1 MQSFEIR
8 LNIMDSWRI
17 RTVTLLNGALLLVG
31 ILFPGMLWATEN
43 TGAQAPRILHIMS
56 YHLPWVWN
64 IDQFNG
70 FKHGLNH
77 EGVEYKVFQMDTKRN
92 STPDWKQKVGEQ
104 ARHLIDTWKP
114 DLVYTNDD
122 NAQAYVARHY
132 VNQSLPFVFSGVNAD
147 PATYGFTGSSN
158 ITGVLEQE
166 HIVAS
171 VKLLRKLAPGVKKIG
186 VILDDGPTWPGVVLR
201 MHDQLRKIP
210 EVKIV
215 SVDTLYT
222 YAEFKARMQ
231 ALQKEV
237 DALAMLGVFTFKD
250 EKGNNVPFG
259 DVLRWTAENSKL
271 PDFSFWDS
279 RIPYGTL
286 CAVTVSGYAQ
296 GVAAGKIANGI
307 LFEKR
312 SPSSYPM
319 EPTLKGRPVISLAR
333 AKKLGLPMNTD
344 VLLSAQVLPTFAWD
358 N

>member
-1 MQSFEIR
+1 MQ
-8 LNIMDSWRI
+8 
-17 RTVTLLNGALLLVG
+17 TLETKPSNPGSCHLRVSAIFSGAVVLFS
-31 ILFPGMLWATEN
+31 IFFPGMLWASESPSLKV
-43 TGAQAPRILHIMS
+43 PRILHIMS
-56 YHLPWVWN
+56 YHLPWEWN
-64 IDQFNG
+64 VDQFNG

-92 STPDWKQKVGEQ
+92 STAQWKQMVGAQ
-104 ARHLIDTWKP
+104 ARQLIDTWKP

-122 NAQAYVARHY
+122 NAQAFVARHY
-132 VNQSLPFVFSGVNAD
+132 VNKDLPFVFSGVNAD
-147 PATYGFTGSSN
+147 PADYGFSGSSN

-166 HIVAS
+166 HIIAS
-171 VKLLRKLAPGVKKIG
+171 IKLLRKLAPKVKKIG
-186 VILDDGPTWPGVVLR
+186 IILDDGPTWPGVVQR
-201 MHDQLRKIP
+201 MHNQLKKIP
-210 EVKIV
+210 DMQIV

-222 YAEFKARMQ
+222 FTEFKKRIR
-231 ALQKEV
+231 ALHEEV

-250 EKGNNVPFG
+250 EKGNNVPFE
-259 DVLRWTAENSKL
+259 DVLHWTAENSML

-307 LFEKR
+307 LFKGR

-319 EPTLKGRPVISLAR
+319 QPTLKGRPVISLAR
-333 AKKLGLPMNTD
+333 AKNLGLVMNTD
-344 VLLSAQVLPTFAWD
+344 VLLSAQVLSTFAWE